1 MPDIN
6 PSLNVPQ
13 ANFLQLPNKFRAF
26 VAGFGSG
33 KTWVGCASL
42 CDKSWEFP
50 KVPLGYFAP
59 TYPQIRD
66 IFFPTIDEVA
76 FDWGLK
82 PRFTSQIKKL
92 IFITADSIAAQSF
105 VDPWRSLKQS

>member
-1 MPDIN
+1 MEK
-6 PSLNVPQ
+6 
-13 ANFLQLPNKFRAF
+13 KFRAF

-33 KTWVGCASL
+33 KTWVGCSSL
-42 CDKSWEFP
+42 CNKAWEFP

-66 IFFPTIDEVA
+66 IFFPTIEEVA

-82 PRFTSQIKKL
+82 LRFMKPIKRW
-92 IFITADSIAAQSF
+92 ISIMVGNIERQSF
-105 VDPWRSLKQS
+105 AGLWRNQQPL